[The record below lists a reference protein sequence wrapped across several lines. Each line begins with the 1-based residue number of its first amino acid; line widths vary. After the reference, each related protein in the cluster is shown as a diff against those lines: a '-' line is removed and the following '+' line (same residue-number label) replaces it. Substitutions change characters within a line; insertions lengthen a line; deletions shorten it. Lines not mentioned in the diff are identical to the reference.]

1 MKFNKVVFTNLTND
15 HLDYHKNFKK
25 YKESKG
31 DLFQDY
37 VYKNTVAVINAD
49 DKYSEYFK
57 NICKSQKIKFL
68 DFGKKADFL
77 KILKIK
83 KEINSFFLEIKINN
97 KKLKIFVNSLTKYDI
112 YNKLCALLIV
122 FENNIKSNHLDL
134 LNFLKSPPGRLEK
147 INSQNLNIFID
158 YAHTPDAL
166 RNVLLNLK
174 KNCLGKI
181 VTVIGCGGD
190 RDKIKRPM
198 MTREALKFSDKVIV
212 TDDNPRNEDPK
223 KIRNQMI
230 HGLSENE
237 KKNIKIIADRKKA
250 IIFSLKIINKK
261 DFLIIAG
268 KGHENF
274 QIVGEKKIYF
284 SDKETVL
291 NYLEKN

>member
-147 INSQNLNIFID
+147 KT
-158 YAHTPDAL
+158 H
-166 RNVLLNLK
+166 
-174 KNCLGKI
+174 KI
-181 VTVIGCGGD
+181 
-190 RDKIKRPM
+190 
-198 MTREALKFSDKVIV
+198 
-212 TDDNPRNEDPK
+212 
-223 KIRNQMI
+223 
-230 HGLSENE
+230 
-237 KKNIKIIADRKKA
+237 
-250 IIFSLKIINKK
+250 
-261 DFLIIAG
+261 
-268 KGHENF
+268 
-274 QIVGEKKIYF
+274 
-284 SDKETVL
+284 
-291 NYLEKN
+291 